1 MGENTWGQA
10 RLSILPFLALH
21 GLTVTSFSLPHSG
34 SFVMKEKK
42 FYRRPTLPLELLLG
56 QPRSQAV
63 WVLNVSLRWQAWT
76 LREPSTL
83 PLMSCWTMTSSASYS
98 PSRSL
103 DLQVWPLS
111 QDSSNFYLV
120 MSARDDRDLVNCQ
133 GPCHQVFLYKYHC
146 QRVCRATGRSSGLEA
161 QPVRTLAQ
169 FSATRSGSSTRWW
182 TRPRCCGRQ
191 TSRRQV
197 VGGRGTVTGST
208 SSIGRRWYR
217 LPAYFF
223 PLKTQASLLMC
234 YLFFQIGLIRLKLW
248 EGAQLI
254 ADSGN
259 IIGYNWNKDRIWQ
272 KKQDLY
278 SRVFSKMMVPAVWKE
293 VG

>member
-1 MGENTWGQA
+1 M
-10 RLSILPFLALH
+10 R
-21 GLTVTSFSLPHSG
+21 
-34 SFVMKEKK
+34 EKK

-83 PLMSCWTMTSSASYS
+83 ALMSCWTTTSLASYS

-133 GPCHQVFLYKYHC
+133 GPCHQVFLYIYHC

-161 QPVRTLAQ
+161 QLVRTLAQ
-169 FSATRSGSSTRWW
+169 FSATRSGSSTRWL
-182 TRPRCCGRQ
+182 TRPRCCGRR

-217 LPAYFF
+217 LPVI
-223 PLKTQASLLMC
+223 LLSTQTQASLLMC
-234 YLFFQIGLIRLKLW
+234 FLFFQIGLIRLKLW

-259 IIGYNWNKDRIWQ
+259 IIGYNLNKDQIWQ

-278 SRVFSKMMVPAVWKE
+278 SRVFSKMMVPAVWNE